1 MKDFKLMIRMV
12 MIIIKGLMILL
23 KTAIIRF
30 LFLISFY
37 PEFMYFDRL
46 IYQMNK
52 IDNLDRK
59 MIDIDRIL
67 KINNNW

>member
-1 MKDFKLMIRMV
+1 
-12 MIIIKGLMILL
+12 MILL